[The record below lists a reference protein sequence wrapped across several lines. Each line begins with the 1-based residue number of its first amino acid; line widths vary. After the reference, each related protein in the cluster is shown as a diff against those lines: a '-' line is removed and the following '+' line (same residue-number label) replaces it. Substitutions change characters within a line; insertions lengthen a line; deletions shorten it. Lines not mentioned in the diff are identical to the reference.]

1 MIQNSIF
8 ALGDWKLTVQN
19 FMGSYI
25 YTIENYYKRP
35 DLVKKFFTTPLP
47 PLWRGETKGTK
58 NGCFYIDRR
67 MQANVNDNQLE
78 INLKKLSNLC
88 GQKIL
93 EKDPRIVT
101 NVTKFFKHSFND
113 IDNYYWW
120 PHTDLGYNA
129 VISLNDEFEDEYP
142 GTAIYHPDGAN
153 IKPPNEGLTPW
164 ISKSEYELV
173 KHIPSKY
180 NRCVLFDGKK
190 FPHAMYIND
199 YTFFDNFY
207 RVNHVHFF
215 KPYD

>member
-67 MQANVNDNQLE
+67 MQANVNDKQLE

-93 EKDPRIVT
+93 GKDPRIVT

-120 PHTDLGYNA
+120 PHTDNNSYNC
-129 VISLNDEFEDEYP
+129 IIYLNHTPCDGTNLYEKIFDENKKTSEHQQPWQSKKNYKL
-142 GTAIYHPDGAN
+142 ICN
-153 IKPPNEGLTPW
+153 IK
-164 ISKSEYELV
+164 
-173 KHIPSKY
+173 SKY
-180 NRCVLFDGKK
+180 NKLVVFKSNIYHGLAYNEHK
-190 FPHAMYIND
+190 FKNKFRKNQVVFVD
-199 YTFFDNFY
+199 
-207 RVNHVHFF
+207 
-215 KPYD
+215 